1 MTAKSLLDLFGPAAI
16 FSIFSKSLILFG
28 VPDGI

>member
-1 MTAKSLLDLFGPAAI
+1 MNFLLDLFGPAAI
-16 FSIFSKSLILFG
+16 LGNCAKLLKGFG

>member
-1 MTAKSLLDLFGPAAI
+1 MNFLLDLFGPAIILGNCA
-16 FSIFSKSLILFG
+16 KVVILFG